1 MIPARPVAP
10 RRRRGVRLLLFLAA
24 AIPRFARGRLASPGR
39 WARAAVPILLGLA
52 ALSALPAAGRMARLY
67 QHLRPELDELLP
79 PDSPAVRGA
88 RTLRTRAAGSQYLG
102 VVIRG
107 AAAGPPAAVAAALG
121 ARIGAFAALHPDL
134 IAAVKTDIAAE
145 RAFLSR
151 RGALYLP
158 LDDLRTIADR
168 LSARVSWEKA
178 RANPLFV
185 SLDDDGGPPSVD
197 FSDIDARARAADPF
211 AGRFADGRL
220 VSADGR
226 TAIVLIFLGTAEAGA
241 GELAPIVARVQRE
254 VAALRAMPGAD
265 ALEVGYA
272 GDVAI
277 AVEELSALESD
288 VAVSALLVLIGVVLS
303 ILVAF
308 RAPRTLPALALPLAI
323 GTVWGFGVAS
333 LFVSSLGSST
343 AFLGSIV
350 IGNGI
355 NPGIILLARYLE
367 ERRGGASAAEAA
379 GVATRTTWRGTLAA
393 AVAAA
398 AGYASLATTSF
409 RGFNEFGVIASAGAL
424 TCWLATYLFLPRL
437 LRLVDRGRAAGSS
450 KASSEAAP
458 VGRLAAAIVSRGAGR
473 VVAVSLA
480 LIAVAALLAT
490 RLDSRRIEY
499 DMSKLRN
506 RESRRTGE
514 GYWGA
519 QMDALLGRNFTA
531 VAFMSETPAQTREVG
546 AALTRA
552 VKQPPLSSVSSRLV
566 TPDDLIPPDDA
577 EKRVELARIARQLTP
592 AVRAALSDDDRASLD
607 KLLGA
612 AGDGP
617 ITPAELPVLLAR
629 GMREKDGRFGRTLL
643 MLQSLDATTWDGAVT
658 IRAAA
663 AVDQVARSVSPPAA
677 VAGGFVVSANIL
689 ETLEREALPTTA
701 AAFGAVALVV
711 LVLFRGRRE
720 TLWTLGAL
728 LGGTTLLA
736 GMVVALDIRI
746 NFLSF
751 IAFPIT
757 FGIGVEYALNV
768 IYRHRQDPDP
778 NALAAVVSGTGR
790 AVALCSLTTI
800 IGYGSLLLARNQALF
815 SFGLLAVMGE
825 ICCLAVAVV
834 ALPAALALRARKRAA

>member
-1 MIPARPVAP
+1 MTTARRPSAGWS
-10 RRRRGVRLLLFLAA
+10 RRTVM
-24 AIPRFARGRLASPGR
+24 
-39 WARAAVPILLGLA
+39 ILLGLA
-52 ALSALPAAGRMARLY
+52 ALSALPAARRMAGLY
-67 QHLRPELDELLP
+67 QRLRPELDELLP

-107 AAAGPPAAVAAALG
+107 TAAGPAAAFAQELG
-121 ARIGAFAALHPDL
+121 ARVSTFAATRPDL
-134 IAAVKTDIAAE
+134 IAAVKTDVAAE
-145 RAFLSR
+145 RAFLAR

-158 LDDLRTIADR
+158 LEDLRTIADR

-185 SLDDDGGPPSVD
+185 SLDEDDHPPSVD

-211 AGRFADGRL
+211 AGRFPGDRL
-220 VSADGR
+220 VSGDGR
-226 TAIVLIFLGTAEAGA
+226 TAVVMIFLATAEAGA
-241 GELAPIVARVQRE
+241 AELAPIVDRVKAE
-254 VAALRAMPGAD
+254 VAALRARPGGAP
-265 ALEVGYA
+265 LEVGYA

-288 VAVSALLVLIGVVLS
+288 VAVSGLLVLVGVVLS
-303 ILVAF
+303 ILFVF
-308 RAPRTLPALALPLAI
+308 RTPRALPALAVPLAI

-367 ERRGGASAAEAA
+367 ERRRGTPVGAAVT
-379 GVATRTTWRGTLAA
+379 VATATTWRGTLAA

-398 AGYASLATTSF
+398 AGYASLAATSF
-409 RGFNEFGVIASAGAL
+409 RGFNEFGVIACSGAL
-424 TCWLATYLFLPRL
+424 ACWLATYLFLPRL
-437 LRLVDRGRAAGSS
+437 LRHVAPKNRAAPAGSS
-450 KASSEAAP
+450 GRFAGALVTRAAT
-458 VGRLAAAIVSRGAGR
+458 RTL
-473 VVAVSLA
+473 AVSLA
-480 LIAVAALLAT
+480 LIGVAAVLAT
-490 RLDSRRIEY
+490 RLDARRIEY

-506 RESRRTGE
+506 RESRRSGE

-531 VAFMSETPAQTREVG
+531 VAFMTETPEQARTVG
-546 AALTRA
+546 AALARA
-552 VKQPPLSSVSSRLV
+552 VKQGPLAIVSSRIV
-566 TPDDLIPPDDA
+566 TPDDLVPPDAADKHA
-577 EKRVELARIARQLTP
+577 ELARISRLLTS
-592 AVRAALSDDDRASLD
+592 AVRSALSDDDRASLD

-617 ITPAELPVLLAR
+617 ITPSELPVLMAR
-629 GMREKDGRFGRTLL
+629 GLREKDGRFGRTLL
-643 MLQSLDATTWDGAVT
+643 MLQSLDAATWDGAVT

-663 AVDQVARSVSPPAA
+663 AADQVARAVSPPAA
-677 VAGGFVVSANIL
+677 VAGGFIVSANIL

-701 AAFGAVALVV
+701 AAFSAVAVIV
-711 LVLFRGRRE
+711 MVLFRGRRA
-720 TLWTLGAL
+720 TLWTLAAL
-728 LGGTTLLA
+728 LGGTSLLA
-736 GMVVALDIRI
+736 GAVVAFDIRI

-768 IYRHRQDPDP
+768 IYRHRQDPG
-778 NALAAVVSGTGR
+778 ALAAVVSGTGR

-815 SFGLLAVMGE
+815 SFGLLAVLGE
-825 ICCLAVAVV
+825 ICCLSVAVI
-834 ALPAALALRARKRAA
+834 ALPAALAVADQRQRPDWKK

>member
-1 MIPARPVAP
+1 MTAGRAPSRPAR
-10 RRRRGVRLLLFLAA
+10 
-24 AIPRFARGRLASPGR
+24 
-39 WARAAVPILLGLA
+39 ARAVVPIIPILLPIMLGLA
-52 ALSALPAAGRMARLY
+52 VLSALPAACRMARLY
-67 QHLRPELDELLP
+67 QNLRPELDELLP

-88 RTLRTRAAGSQYLG
+88 HTLRARAAGSQYLG

-107 AAAGPPAAVAAALG
+107 ATAGPPATMAAQLG
-121 ARIGAFAALHPDL
+121 ARMSAFAAARPDL
-134 IAAVKTDIAAE
+134 IAAVKTDIVAE
-145 RAFLSR
+145 RAFLGR

-185 SLDDDGGPPSVD
+185 SLDDEGGPPSVD
-197 FSDIDARARAADPF
+197 LSDVEARARAADPF
-211 AGRFADGRL
+211 AGRFADDRL

-226 TAIVLIFLGTAEAGA
+226 TAIVLIFMATAEAGA
-241 GELAPIVARVQRE
+241 GALAPIVARARSE
-254 VAALRAMPGAD
+254 VAALRDAPGAG

-288 VAVSALLVLIGVVLS
+288 VAVSAVLVLVGVVLS
-303 ILVAF
+303 ILLVF
-308 RAPRTLPALALPLAI
+308 RAPRTLPALALPVAI

-355 NPGIILLARYLE
+355 NPGIILVARYLE
-367 ERRGGASAAEAA
+367 ERRRGAPTVEATA
-379 GVATRTTWRGTLAA
+379 IATRTTWRGTLAA

-409 RGFNEFGVIASAGAL
+409 RGFNEFGVIASAGAI
-424 TCWLATYLFLPRL
+424 TCWVATYLFLPRL
-437 LRLVDRGRAAGSS
+437 LRLVDRRHDRAASTP
-450 KASSEAAP
+450 AT
-458 VGRLAAAIVSRGAGR
+458 VGTSPGGRFATALVTGRAGR

-480 LIAVAALLAT
+480 LIGVGALLAT

-514 GYWGA
+514 GYWGV

-531 VAFMSETPAQTREVG
+531 VAFMTEAPNQARTVA
-546 AALTRA
+546 AALAEA
-552 VKQPPLSSVSSRLV
+552 VKKDPLASVSSRLV

-577 EKRVELARIARQLTP
+577 AKRSELARIARLLTP
-592 AVRAALSDDDRASLD
+592 AVRTALSDDDRASLD

-617 ITPAELPVLLAR
+617 ITPAELPILLAR

-643 MLQSLDATTWDGAVT
+643 MLQSLDNATWDGAVT
-658 IRAAA
+658 IRAAK
-663 AVDQVARSVSPPAA
+663 AVDAVANVVTPPAA

-728 LGGTTLLA
+728 LGGATLLA
-736 GMVVALDIRI
+736 GAVVALDIRI

-768 IYRHRQDPDP
+768 LYRHRQDPDP
-778 NALAAVVSGTGR
+778 AALAAVVSGTGR

-815 SFGLLAVMGE
+815 SFGMLAVLGE

-834 ALPAALALRARKRAA
+834 ALPAALAVARRRTGRPVAPGQSSPYSPSL

>member
-1 MIPARPVAP
+1 MIPARPAS
-10 RRRRGVRLLLFLAA
+10 RG
-24 AIPRFARGRLASPGR
+24 
-39 WARAAVPILLGLA
+39 ARAAVPILLGLA

-134 IAAVKTDIAAE
+134 IAAVKTDIEAE

-254 VAALRAMPGAD
+254 VAALRALPGAD

-458 VGRLAAAIVSRGAGR
+458 VGRLAAAIVSRGARR

-506 RESRRTGE
+506 RESRRSGE

>member
-1 MIPARPVAP
+1 MIPARPAS
-10 RRRRGVRLLLFLAA
+10 RG
-24 AIPRFARGRLASPGR
+24 
-39 WARAAVPILLGLA
+39 ARAAVPILLGLA

-134 IAAVKTDIAAE
+134 IAAVKTDIEAE

-458 VGRLAAAIVSRGAGR
+458 VGRLAAAIVSRGARR

-506 RESRRTGE
+506 RESRRSGE

>member
-1 MIPARPVAP
+1 MNAER
-10 RRRRGVRLLLFLAA
+10 
-24 AIPRFARGRLASPGR
+24 R

-52 ALSALPAAGRMARLY
+52 VLTAFPAARRMARLY

-79 PDSPAVRGA
+79 SDSPAVRGA
-88 RTLRTRAAGSQYLG
+88 RTLRARAAGSQYLG

-107 AAAGPPAAVAAALG
+107 ASAGPPAAMAAALG
-121 ARIGAFAALHPDL
+121 TRINAFAASRPDL
-134 IAAVKTDIAAE
+134 IAAVKTDVAAE

-185 SLDDDGGPPSVD
+185 SIDDDRGPPSVD
-197 FSDIDARARAADPF
+197 FSDIDARARASDPF
-211 AGRFADGRL
+211 AGRFADDRL

-226 TAIVLIFLGTAEAGA
+226 TAIVLVFLATAEAGA
-241 GELAPIVARVQRE
+241 GELAPIVDRVQRE
-254 VAALRAMPGAD
+254 VAALRGMPGAA
-265 ALEVGYA
+265 ALQVGYA

-288 VAVSALLVLIGVVLS
+288 VTVSALLVLIGVVLS
-303 ILVAF
+303 ILLAF

-367 ERRGGASAAEAA
+367 ERRRGVSAAEAA
-379 GVATRTTWRGTLAA
+379 AVATRTTWRGTLAA

-437 LRLVDRGRAAGSS
+437 LRLIDRGRVVAG
-450 KASSEAAP
+450 ASQASAGAAP
-458 VGRLAAAIVSRGAGR
+458 MGRLAAAIVNRGAGR

-480 LIAVAALLAT
+480 LIAVAAVLAT

-506 RESRRTGE
+506 RESRRSGE
-514 GYWGA
+514 GYWGV

-531 VAFMSETPAQTREVG
+531 VAFMTETPAQAREVG
-546 AALTRA
+546 AALVRA
-552 VKQPPLSSVSSRLV
+552 VKKPPLSSVSSRLV

-577 EKRVELARIARQLTP
+577 GKRVELARIARQLTP
-592 AVRAALSDDDRASLD
+592 GVKAALSDDDRASLD
-607 KLLGA
+607 KLPGA

-663 AVDQVARSVSPPAA
+663 AVDEVARSVSPPAA

>member
-1 MIPARPVAP
+1 MIAGRPPRGRWSRVAVP
-10 RRRRGVRLLLFLAA
+10 IVLGFGLLA
-24 AIPRFARGRLASPGR
+24 AIP
-39 WARAAVPILLGLA
+39 AAA
-52 ALSALPAAGRMARLY
+52 RMARLY
-67 QHLRPELDELLP
+67 ENLRAELDELLP
-79 PDSPAVRGA
+79 PGSPAVRGA
-88 RTLRTRAAGSQYLG
+88 RTLRARAAGSQYLG
-102 VVIRG
+102 VVVRG
-107 AAAGPPAAVAAALG
+107 PQPGPPAEMAIALG
-121 ARIGAFAALHPDL
+121 ARMQAFATSRPDL
-134 IAAVKTDIAAE
+134 IAAVRTDIAAE
-145 RAFLSR
+145 RAFLAR

-158 LDDLRTIADR
+158 LADLRTIADR
-168 LSARVSWEKA
+168 LEARVSWEKA

-185 SLDDDGGPPSVD
+185 SLDDDDRAPSVD
-197 FSDIDARARAADPF
+197 FGDIAARARASDPF

-226 TAIVLIFLGTAEAGA
+226 TAIVLVFLATAEAGA
-241 GELAPIVARVQRE
+241 GELMPIVERARTE
-254 VAALRAMPGAD
+254 VAALRGAAGAS

-288 VAVSALLVLIGVVLS
+288 VALSALLVMVGVILS
-303 ILVAF
+303 ILLAF
-308 RAPRTLPALALPLAI
+308 RVPRALPALALPLAV
-323 GTVWGFGVAS
+323 GTVWGFGAAS

-355 NPGIILLARYLE
+355 NPGIVLLARYLE
-367 ERRGGASAAEAA
+367 ERRRGMPAPDAAA
-379 GVATRTTWRGTLAA
+379 VATNTTWRGTLAA

-398 AGYASLATTSF
+398 AGYASLAATSF
-409 RGFNEFGVIASAGAL
+409 RGFNEFGVIAAAGAL
-424 TCWLATYLFLPRL
+424 TCWLATYLYLPRL
-437 LRLVDRGRAAGSS
+437 LRHVDARRAVDAPAPST
-450 KASSEAAP
+450 AAAP
-458 VGRLAAAIVSRGAGR
+458 GGRLAALVTGRAGATLT
-473 VVAVSLA
+473 VSLA
-480 LIAVAALLAT
+480 LIAVAAVLAT
-490 RLDSRRIEY
+490 RLDGTRIEY

-531 VAFMSETPAQTREVG
+531 VAFMTETPAQAATVG
-546 AALTRA
+546 AALAGA
-552 VKQPPLSSVSSRLV
+552 VKKDPLASVSSRLV
-566 TPDDLIPPDDA
+566 TPGNLIPPDTA
-577 EKRVELARIARQLTP
+577 AKRAALGRIARLLTP
-592 AVRAALSDDDRASLD
+592 AVRAALAEDDRAAID

-612 AGDGP
+612 AAAGP
-617 ITPAELPVLLAR
+617 ITPDELPLLLAR

-643 MLQSLDATTWDGAVT
+643 MLQSLDTATWDGAVT
-658 IRAAA
+658 IRAAR
-663 AVDQVARSVSPPAA
+663 AVEEVARTVSPPAA

-689 ETLEREALPTTA
+689 ETLEREAAPTTA

-711 LVLFRGRRE
+711 LILFRGRRG
-720 TLWTLGAL
+720 TLWVLAAL

-736 GMVVALDIRI
+736 GAVIALDIRI

-768 IYRHRQDPDP
+768 VYRHRQDLEASPRLAREP
-778 NALAAVVSGTGR
+778 LAAVVSGTGR

-815 SFGLLAVMGE
+815 SFGVLAVMGE
-825 ICCLAVAVV
+825 LCCLAVAVV
-834 ALPAALALRARKRAA
+834 ALPAALAVATTVRTRRACDTGRGG

>member
-1 MIPARPVAP
+1 MIAGRPP
-10 RRRRGVRLLLFLAA
+10 
-24 AIPRFARGRLASPGR
+24 RGRWSR
-39 WARAAVPILLGLA
+39 VAVPIALGCGLLA
-52 ALSALPAAGRMARLY
+52 AIPAAGRMARLY
-67 QHLRPELDELLP
+67 ENLRAELDELLP
-79 PDSPAVRGA
+79 PGAPAVRGA
-88 RTLRTRAAGSQYLG
+88 RTLRARAAGSQYLG
-102 VVIRG
+102 VVVRG
-107 AAAGPPAAVAAALG
+107 PQPGPPAEMATALG
-121 ARIGAFAALHPDL
+121 ARMQAFATSRPDL
-134 IAAVKTDIAAE
+134 IAAVRTDIAAE
-145 RAFLSR
+145 RAFLAR

-158 LDDLRTIADR
+158 LADLHTIADR
-168 LSARVSWEKA
+168 LEARVSWEKA

-185 SLDDDGGPPSVD
+185 SLDDDDRPPSVD
-197 FSDIDARARAADPF
+197 FGEIAARARASDPF

-226 TAIVLIFLGTAEAGA
+226 TAIVLIFLATAEAGA
-241 GELAPIVARVQRE
+241 GELMPIVERARTE
-254 VAALRAMPGAD
+254 VAALRGAPGAL

-288 VAVSALLVLIGVVLS
+288 VALSALLVMVGVILS
-303 ILVAF
+303 ILLAF
-308 RAPRTLPALALPLAI
+308 RVPRALPALALPLAV
-323 GTVWGFGVAS
+323 GTVWGFGAAS

-367 ERRGGASAAEAA
+367 ERRRGAPPPDAAV
-379 GVATRTTWRGTLAA
+379 VAMNTTWRGTLAA

-398 AGYASLATTSF
+398 AGYASLAATSF

-424 TCWLATYLFLPRL
+424 TCWLATYLYLPRL
-437 LRLVDRGRAAGSS
+437 LRHIDARRAVDAPERSTAARAAVAPGGRI
-450 KASSEAAP
+450 AA
-458 VGRLAAAIVSRGAGR
+458 LITEHAGR
-473 VVAVSLA
+473 TLAVSLA
-480 LIAVAALLAT
+480 LIAVAAVLAT
-490 RLDSRRIEY
+490 RLDGTRIEY

-506 RESRRTGE
+506 RESLRTGE

-519 QMDALLGRNFTA
+519 HMDALLGRNFTA
-531 VAFMSETPAQTREVG
+531 VAFMTETPAQAAEVG
-546 AALTRA
+546 AALAGA
-552 VKQPPLSSVSSRLV
+552 VKKDPLSSVSSRLV
-566 TPDDLIPPDDA
+566 RPDDLIPPDTAAKRA
-577 EKRVELARIARQLTP
+577 ELGRIARLLTP
-592 AVRAALSDDDRASLD
+592 GVQAALADDDRAAID

-612 AGDGP
+612 AAPGP
-617 ITPAELPVLLAR
+617 ITPDELPLLLAR

-643 MLQSLDATTWDGAVT
+643 MLQSLDTATWDGAVT
-658 IRAAA
+658 IRAAR
-663 AVDQVARSVSPPAA
+663 AVEEVARTVSPPAA

-689 ETLEREALPTTA
+689 ETLEREAAPTTA

-711 LVLFRGRRE
+711 LILFRGRRA
-720 TLWTLGAL
+720 TLWVVAAL

-736 GMVVALDIRI
+736 GAVIALDIRI

-768 IYRHRQDPDP
+768 VYRHRQDQEASPRV
-778 NALAAVVSGTGR
+778 AREQLGAVVSGTGR

-815 SFGLLAVMGE
+815 SFGVLAVLGE

-834 ALPAALALRARKRAA
+834 ALPAALAVSEVKAARTRRACDTGRGG

>member
-1 MIPARPVAP
+1 MNASGRPSMGWS
-10 RRRRGVRLLLFLAA
+10 RRIVPT
-24 AIPRFARGRLASPGR
+24 I
-39 WARAAVPILLGLA
+39 PILLAFA
-52 ALSALPAAGRMARLY
+52 ALSALPAAHRMARLY

-88 RTLRTRAAGSQYLG
+88 RTLRARAAGSQYLG

-107 AAAGPPAAVAAALG
+107 ANAGPAAAFAAELG
-121 ARIGAFAALHPDL
+121 ARLSAFAATRPDL
-134 IAAVKTDIAAE
+134 ISAVKTDVAAE
-145 RAFLSR
+145 RAFLAK

-158 LDDLRTIADR
+158 LEDLRTIADR

-185 SLDDDGGPPSVD
+185 SLDDDESPPSVD

-211 AGRFADGRL
+211 ADRFPGDRL

-226 TAIVLIFLGTAEAGA
+226 TAVVMIFFATAEAGA
-241 GELAPIVARVQRE
+241 AELAPIVDRVKAE
-254 VAALRAMPGAD
+254 VAAVRAHVGA
-265 ALEVGYA
+265 ASLEVGYA

-288 VAVSALLVLIGVVLS
+288 VAVSALLVLVGVVLS
-303 ILVAF
+303 ILLVLRVP
-308 RAPRTLPALALPLAI
+308 RALPALALPLAI

-367 ERRGGASAAEAA
+367 ERRRGTPVTDAVT
-379 GVATRTTWRGTLAA
+379 VATATTWRGTLAA

-398 AGYASLATTSF
+398 AGYASLAITSF
-409 RGFNEFGVIASAGAL
+409 RGFNEFGVIASSGAL
-424 TCWLATYLFLPRL
+424 ACWLATYMFLPRL
-437 LRLVDRGRAAGSS
+437 LRFVAVRPAPAGPGGRLAGTLVARAAG
-450 KASSEAAP
+450 
-458 VGRLAAAIVSRGAGR
+458 RTLAI
-473 VVAVSLA
+473 SLA
-480 LIAVAALLAT
+480 LIGVAAMLAT
-490 RLDSRRIEY
+490 RLDARRIEY

-506 RESRRTGE
+506 RESRRSGE
-514 GYWGA
+514 GYWGPR
-519 QMDALLGRNFTA
+519 MDALLGRNFTA
-531 VAFMSETPAQTREVG
+531 VAFMTETPEQARVVG
-546 AALTRA
+546 AALAGA
-552 VKQPPLSSVSSRLV
+552 VKAGPLATVSSRIV
-566 TPDDLIPPDDA
+566 TPDDLVPPDAADKHA
-577 EKRVELARIARQLTP
+577 ELARIQRLLTP
-592 AVRAALSDDDRASLD
+592 AVQTALSDDDRAALD
-607 KLLGA
+607 RLLGA

-629 GMREKDGRFGRTLL
+629 GLREKDGRFGRTLL
-643 MLQSLDATTWDGAVT
+643 MLQSLDAATWDGALT
-658 IRAAA
+658 IRAARA
-663 AVDQVARSVSPPAA
+663 ADEVARSVSPPAA

-720 TLWTLGAL
+720 TLWTLAAL
-728 LGGTTLLA
+728 LGGTSLLA
-736 GMVVALDIRI
+736 GAVVAFDIRI

-757 FGIGVEYALNV
+757 FGIGVEYALN
-768 IYRHRQDPDP
+768 ILYRHRQDPE
-778 NALAAVVSGTGR
+778 ALAAVVAGTGR
-790 AVALCSLTTI
+790 AVALCSATTI

-815 SFGLLAVMGE
+815 SFGLLAVLGE
-825 ICCLAVAVV
+825 ICCLSVAVV
-834 ALPAALALRARKRAA
+834 ALPAALARARRRAAGRSTIAADL

>member
-1 MIPARPVAP
+1 MIAGRPP
-10 RRRRGVRLLLFLAA
+10 
-24 AIPRFARGRLASPGR
+24 RGRWSR
-39 WARAAVPILLGLA
+39 VAVPIALGCGLLA
-52 ALSALPAAGRMARLY
+52 AIPAAGRMARLY
-67 QHLRPELDELLP
+67 ENLRAELDELLP
-79 PDSPAVRGA
+79 PGSPAVRGA
-88 RTLRTRAAGSQYLG
+88 RTLRARAAGSQYLG
-102 VVIRG
+102 VVVRG
-107 AAAGPPAAVAAALG
+107 PEPGPPAEMATALG
-121 ARIGAFAALHPDL
+121 ARMQAFAMSRPDL
-134 IAAVKTDIAAE
+134 IAAVRTDIAAE
-145 RAFLSR
+145 RAFLAR

-158 LDDLRTIADR
+158 LADLHTIADR
-168 LSARVSWEKA
+168 LEARVGWQKA

-185 SLDDDGGPPSVD
+185 SLDDDDRPPSVD
-197 FSDIDARARAADPF
+197 FGDIAARARASNPF

-226 TAIVLIFLGTAEAGA
+226 TAIVLIFLATAEAGA
-241 GELAPIVARVQRE
+241 KELMPIVERARTE
-254 VAALRAMPGAD
+254 VAALRGAPGAS

-288 VAVSALLVLIGVVLS
+288 VALSALLVMVGVILS
-303 ILVAF
+303 ILLAF
-308 RAPRTLPALALPLAI
+308 RVPRALPALALPLAV
-323 GTVWGFGVAS
+323 GTVWGFGAAS

-367 ERRGGASAAEAA
+367 ERRRGTPAPDAAI
-379 GVATRTTWRGTLAA
+379 VATNTTWRGTLAA

-398 AGYASLATTSF
+398 AGYASLAATSF
-409 RGFNEFGVIASAGAL
+409 RGFNEFGVLASAGAL
-424 TCWLATYLFLPRL
+424 TCWLATYLYLPRL
-437 LRLVDRGRAAGSS
+437 LRHIDVRRAVDAPASAPGGRIAALVT
-450 KASSEAAP
+450 EH
-458 VGRLAAAIVSRGAGR
+458 AGR
-473 VVAVSLA
+473 TLAVSLA
-480 LIAVAALLAT
+480 LITVAAVLAT
-490 RLDSRRIEY
+490 RLDATRIEY

-531 VAFMSETPAQTREVG
+531 VAFMTETPAQAAEVG
-546 AALTRA
+546 AALAGA
-552 VKQPPLSSVSSRLV
+552 VKNVPLSSVSSRLV
-566 TPDDLIPPDDA
+566 TPDNLIPPDTA
-577 EKRVELARIARQLTP
+577 AKRAALGRIARLLTP
-592 AVRAALSDDDRASLD
+592 GVQAALADDDRAAID
-607 KLLGA
+607 KLLDA
-612 AGDGP
+612 AAAGP
-617 ITPAELPVLLAR
+617 ITPDELPLLLAR

-643 MLQSLDATTWDGAVT
+643 MLQSLDTATWDGAVT
-658 IRAAA
+658 IRAAR
-663 AVDQVARSVSPPAA
+663 AVEGVARTVSPPAA

-689 ETLEREALPTTA
+689 ETLEREAAPTTA

-711 LVLFRGRRE
+711 LILFRARRG
-720 TLWTLGAL
+720 TLWVLAAL

-736 GMVVALDIRI
+736 GAVIALDIRI

-768 IYRHRQDPDP
+768 VYRHRQDQE
-778 NALAAVVSGTGR
+778 ASLRTAREQLGAVVSGTGR

-815 SFGLLAVMGE
+815 SFGVLAVLGE

-834 ALPAALALRARKRAA
+834 ALPAALAVVGAKAGRTRRACDTGRAG

>member
-1 MIPARPVAP
+1 MIPARPAS
-10 RRRRGVRLLLFLAA
+10 RG
-24 AIPRFARGRLASPGR
+24 
-39 WARAAVPILLGLA
+39 ARAAVPILLGLA
-52 ALSALPAAGRMARLY
+52 ALSAVPAAGRMARLY

-88 RTLRTRAAGSQYLG
+88 RTLRTRASGSQYLG

-134 IAAVKTDIAAE
+134 IAAVKTDIEAE

-211 AGRFADGRL
+211 AGRFADSRL

-226 TAIVLIFLGTAEAGA
+226 TAIVLLFLGTAEAGA

-424 TCWLATYLFLPRL
+424 TCWLATYLFLPWL
-437 LRLVDRGRAAGSS
+437 LRLIDRARRAGEPSQAQANTG
-450 KASSEAAP
+450 A
-458 VGRLAAAIVSRGAGR
+458 VTTGRLAAAIVGGGARR

-480 LIAVAALLAT
+480 LIAVAAVLAT

-506 RESRRTGE
+506 RESRRSGE

-720 TLWTLGAL
+720 TLWTLSAL

-834 ALPAALALRARKRAA
+834 ALPAALALRARRHAR